1 MIPLTT
7 MPPSSDENSP
17 LHYPRRRPVDH
28 GGGGGGLGSY
38 GSPGLPYGPLYHAQQ
53 RLVVRGSQRHH
64 GQYTTAAAA
73 AAAAAAPGQEYFVR
87 RAHGQRAEQVP
98 AAPAVDAEDG
108 SGVEEWKDTCW
119 RLLTGGIR
127 PVLLSSYLGLRL
139 AKTVLV
145 TLLLVYYHSAVRRL
159 KIIFLRVKLVA
170 PRV

>member
-28 GGGGGGLGSY
+28 GGGGGGMGSY

-73 AAAAAAPGQEYFVR
+73 AAAAPGQEYFVR
-87 RAHGQRAEQVP
+87 RAHGHRAEQVP

-119 RLLTGGIR
+119 RLLTR
-127 PVLLSSYLGLRL
+127 DTELVSFDLGLRL

-145 TLLLVYYHSAVRRL
+145 TLLLVYYHSAVRWL